1 MRVVEMTQRKYWCGA
16 IHLARPRAYFKRR
29 VAGQK
34 HFVRGEGL
42 RLRLIGLC
50 APLYRI
56 TERCEIPA
64 FLWASSRQCR
74 SLDASGSACDKMRDL

>member
-50 APLYRI
+50 AIVPHHR
-56 TERCEIPA
+56 TVRDPG
-64 FLWASSRQCR
+64 F
-74 SLDASGSACDKMRDL
+74 SLGVFAPVPQFGRKRVRVR

>member
-1 MRVVEMTQRKYWCGA
+1 VRVVEMTQRKYWCGA

-42 RLRLIGLC
+42 GLRLI
-50 APLYRI
+50 
-56 TERCEIPA
+56 
-64 FLWASSRQCR
+64 ASD
-74 SLDASGSACDKMRDL
+74 SLSDHVL